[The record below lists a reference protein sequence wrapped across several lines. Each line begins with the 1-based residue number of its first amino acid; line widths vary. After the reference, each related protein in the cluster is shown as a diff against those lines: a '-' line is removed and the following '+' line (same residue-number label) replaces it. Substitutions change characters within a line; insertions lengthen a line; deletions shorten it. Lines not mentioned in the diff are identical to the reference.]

1 MSVCLSGRYW
11 FHLMEFAYFFHH
23 LISSL
28 ELKQSVDL
36 EFHGYFD
43 EQQSSREKAK
53 QRKHQFNSLKR
64 QQQPGNEEDVIGAS
78 LDDTMMLI
86 SEEQQDIE
94 NEPVGGVPKNL
105 RKESEERNPSPT
117 TKKSKFPEGWKTP
130 LYNKKQLEQF
140 QVLFCLLEQS
150 TEAIWLFLSSKASL
164 SLRNTLKM
172 NLLSLLTSSYF
183 LSSSSSSSSDF
194 HRERTWNPEETEP
207 QATMKTKKNDRK
219 AATSTTTTT
228 GDLSNLTFSTFL
240 TMKQGGRG
248 DDQPTAMKS
257 TMSDYQLLEEPQWT
271 LDNHMTY
278 TISDLLDGS
287 VFLY

>member
-1 MSVCLSGRYW
+1 
-11 FHLMEFAYFFHH
+11 MEFAYFFHH

-36 EFHGYFD
+36 EFHRYFD
-43 EQQSSREKAK
+43 EKQSSREKAK
-53 QRKHQFNSLKR
+53 QRKHQFSSLKR
-64 QQQPGNEEDVIGAS
+64 QQQQGNEEDVIGAS

-86 SEEQQDIE
+86 SEEEQDIE

-130 LYNKKQLEQF
+130 LYNKNQLEQF

-164 SLRNTLKM
+164 SLRNSLKM

-183 LSSSSSSSSDF
+183 LSSSSSDF

-207 QATMKTKKNDRK
+207 QATMKTKNNDRK

-240 TMKQGGRG
+240 AMKQGGRG

-257 TMSDYQLLEEPQWT
+257 TISDYQLLEEPQWT